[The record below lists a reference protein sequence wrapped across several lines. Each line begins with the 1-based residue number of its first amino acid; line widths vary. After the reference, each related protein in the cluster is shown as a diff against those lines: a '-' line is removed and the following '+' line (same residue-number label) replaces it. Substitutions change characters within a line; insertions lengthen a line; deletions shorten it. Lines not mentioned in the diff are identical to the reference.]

1 MTIFTIGFSLIVI
14 VYGELIIKL
23 TFGAVV
29 GEEISKEFIM
39 KTLKALEF
47 GVEEK
52 GELLKVEVP
61 TFRATKDVSIKE
73 DLVEEVARLYGYDN
87 IQPKPL
93 AFDTAPQEL
102 IKSIEYEYETKLF
115 LAQKYGA
122 NEIHSYLWNYED
134 FNKFT
139 FVISWISGWC
149 CCWRR

>member
-1 MTIFTIGFSLIVI
+1 MSVPRLYVTSH
-14 VYGELIIKL
+14 
-23 TFGAVV
+23 
-29 GEEISKEFIM
+29 SKFVCPSRQPILGHNNSTTKE
-39 KTLKALEF
+39 LEF
-47 GVEEK
+47 EVEEK
-52 GELLKVEVP
+52 GEILKVTVP

-122 NEIHSYLWNYED
+122 NELQRKSLCSPFKV
-134 FNKFT
+134 FNRF
-139 FVISWISGWC
+139 F
-149 CCWRR
+149 